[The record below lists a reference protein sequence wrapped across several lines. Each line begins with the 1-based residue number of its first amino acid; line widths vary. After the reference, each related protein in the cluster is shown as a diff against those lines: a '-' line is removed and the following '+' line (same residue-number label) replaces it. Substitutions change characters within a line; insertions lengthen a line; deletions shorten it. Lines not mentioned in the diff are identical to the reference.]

1 MKPHLRVEFS
11 EMRAKVLTLALL
23 AAIIALPVPA
33 SQLLAG
39 NFPVSTP
46 VSAAAPETASLGL
59 LLQDPFLIDQMSY
72 APPQSFLDTATGVD
86 PVDL

>member
-1 MKPHLRVEFS
+1 MRV
-11 EMRAKVLTLALL
+11 KVLSLALM

-39 NFPVSTP
+39 TF
-46 VSAAAPETASLGL
+46 SAPSPAVQIVAGHEHLGF

-72 APPQSFLDTATGVD
+72 ARPASFIEVDAGVPYD
-86 PVDL
+86 QI